1 MLDRDGAI
9 EFQTLE
15 AFDRTDDG
23 GYVTWRPEANGRP
36 QLGGRVPR
44 GLHFVPDRRGGG
56 RLYATNLPGAKLIA
70 RVKRGTP

>member
-1 MLDRDGAI
+1 MGFSAEDG
-9 EFQTLE
+9 EG
-15 AFDRTDDG
+15 DG
-23 GYVTWRPEANGRP
+23 EHVTWRPEAHGRP

-70 RVKRGTP
+70 RVKRWTP